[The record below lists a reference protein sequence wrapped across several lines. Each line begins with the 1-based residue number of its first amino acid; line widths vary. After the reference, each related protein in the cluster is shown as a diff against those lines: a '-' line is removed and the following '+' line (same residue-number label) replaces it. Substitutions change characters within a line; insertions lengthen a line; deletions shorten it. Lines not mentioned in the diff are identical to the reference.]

1 MQHKP
6 NFVMQR
12 VADLNVVV
20 PVNEATAEFNGML
33 MFNDTGALLWN
44 ALETDRTEAELV
56 QLLRAEYAVDE
67 QTAQND
73 VHRFLDRMRE
83 QDLLHE

>member
-44 ALETDRTEAELV
+44 ALETDRTEVELV

>member
-6 NFVMQR
+6 NFVMQK

-20 PVNEATAEFNGML
+20 PVNESTANFSGML

-44 ALETDRTEAELV
+44 ALETDRSEAELV
-56 QLLRAEYAVDE
+56 QLLRAEYLVDE
-67 QTAQND
+67 QTAQDD
-73 VHRFLDRMRE
+73 VRRFLDRMRA
-83 QDLLHE
+83 QDLLNE